1 MRVQTDCYACI
12 LSQSVRLAKLASPNP
27 EEQSRL
33 IRRMLQKVL
42 EADDRATPP
51 EFAGQFNEIV
61 SEVSG
66 IDDPF
71 REVKDQSTRLGLE
84 LLPELREL
92 AEEQPDPFEAKVRMA
107 IGGNIIDY
115 GVNPEFNLLEAEAG
129 IREVF
134 DLPFDRT
141 ACADLKRRMDRAKRI
156 FYMLDNCG
164 EAVVDRLLMEPY
176 ADKLVIGVRGKPV
189 LNDVTRREAMLS
201 GIDFAPV
208 LDTGDRA
215 PGVSLR
221 RSSPEILD
229 ALHSADLVISKGQGN
244 FESLD
249 EDFRGPVYF
258 LLRIKCKV
266 IAERLR
272 QPLGSIQIL
281 GRNLHA
287 ETR

>member
-1 MRVQTDCYACI
+1 
-12 LSQSVRLAKLASPNP
+12 
-27 EEQSRL
+27 
-33 IRRMLQKVL
+33 MLQKVL
-42 EADDRATPP
+42 EADDCATPP

-201 GIDFAPV
+201 GIDFAPI